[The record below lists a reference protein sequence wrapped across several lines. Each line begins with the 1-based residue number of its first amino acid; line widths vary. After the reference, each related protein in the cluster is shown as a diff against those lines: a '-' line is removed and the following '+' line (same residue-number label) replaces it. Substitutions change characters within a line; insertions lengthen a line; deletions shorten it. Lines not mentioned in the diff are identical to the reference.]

1 MDKLIL
7 GFDSWT
13 GGLRKFERLVPA
25 IEKKGYKLKLL
36 HIEDWSP
43 NLNNARP
50 NLSPKKFFEIENVSL
65 FKGFK
70 LLKYIFDHKPSAI
83 LFLSVDTLTHRAVNR
98 IAKFK
103 NSQGHCDRS

>member
-70 LLKYIFDHKPSAI
+70 LLKYIKILSHKMWIKPI
-83 LFLSVDTLTHRAVNR
+83 RTYFFLSMYD
-98 IAKFK
+98 
-103 NSQGHCDRS
+103 